1 MTFSRRVGLWA
12 VCICAVVVAG
22 VSPSAAYERR
32 EFYNGVRGLGMG
44 DTSIA
49 TVNDETA
56 LALNPAAL
64 GRLRDVYGTIFDP
77 EIEAGN
83 RVPDMIRAKSVS
95 QPFTASSVVP
105 MALLNEGKYYHAK
118 MQMMPSFVA
127 RNFGIGLL
135 GNYTFDAE
143 AHSPTAVDVYSRDD
157 LALLLGYNA
166 RLWGG
171 RIKIGVTGKVIS
183 RIEMNEKNL
192 DPTTQALDKQSLAAA
207 GLLKEGVG
215 VGADVGMLLTAP
227 WTWLPTL
234 GAVLRDVGN
243 TSYDKMSGVR
253 LKDATERPDMTKQD
267 LDVGISLS
275 PIHRN
280 NVRSVW
286 TIEYRGLLTASN
298 ETDKAKLMHFGVET
312 NFGDVFFLRAGY
324 NQRYWTA
331 GAELASERFQFQVAS
346 YGEEIG
352 DETKPREDRRTVL
365 KFAFR
370 F

>member
-1 MTFSRRVGLWA
+1 MTFRRPGAWRTALLF
-12 VCICAVVVAG
+12 ILGTAG
-22 VSPSAAYERR
+22 AAPAFAYERR

-44 DTSIA
+44 DTSVA

-64 GRLRDVYGTIFDP
+64 GRLRDFYGTMIDP
-77 EIEAGN
+77 EIDASN
-83 RVPDMIRAKSVS
+83 RVPDLYRAKSIS
-95 QPFTASSVVP
+95 RPFTASSVVP
-105 MALLNEGKYYHAK
+105 SLLQSLNQYYHLK
-118 MQMMPSFVA
+118 MQIMPSFVA

-135 GNYTFDAE
+135 GNYTFDGE
-143 AHSPTAVDVYSRDD
+143 AKSPTSVDVYSRDD
-157 LALLLGYNA
+157 LGLLLGYNA

-171 RIKIGVTGKVIS
+171 RIKLGVTGKVIS
-183 RIEMNEKNL
+183 RIEMNEVGL
-192 DPTTQALDKQSLAAA
+192 DPTTQAMDNPSLAAA

-215 VGADVGMLLTAP
+215 VGADVGLLLTAP

-234 GAVLRDVGN
+234 GAVVRDVGN
-243 TSYDKMSGVR
+243 TSYDKMSGLR
-253 LKDATERPDMTKQD
+253 LKDATERPAMSKQD
-267 LDVGISLS
+267 LDVGFSVS

-280 NVRSVW
+280 NVRSMW
-286 TIEYRGLLTASN
+286 TIEYRGLLTASD
-298 ETDKAKLMHFGVET
+298 ETDKAKLMHFGTEV

-331 GAELASERFQFQVAS
+331 GAELASERFQMQIAS

-352 DETKPREDRRTVL
+352 DATTPREDRRTVL
-365 KFAFR
+365 KLALR